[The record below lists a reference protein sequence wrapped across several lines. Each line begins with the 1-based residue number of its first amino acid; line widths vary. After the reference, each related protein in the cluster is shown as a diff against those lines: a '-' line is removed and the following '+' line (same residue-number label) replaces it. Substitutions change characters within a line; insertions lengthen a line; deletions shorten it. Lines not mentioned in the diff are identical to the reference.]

1 MRVFTIAFS
10 DEINHCFKCISKLLT
25 FTRFQSKS
33 KNKYFFSLFDEN
45 HNENAEKN
53 MSDLP
58 RCRLCQKKTTKIAKT
73 SQNKSCQ
80 VKSLKTCKFSD
91 ECNLLSCESEGCD
104 VVDNV

>member
-10 DEINHCFKCISKLLT
+10 DEINHCFRCISKLLT

-33 KNKYFFSLFDEN
+33 KNKYLFSLFDDD
-45 HNENAEKN
+45 HNENAEKYVR
-53 MSDLP
+53 SAALQALP
-58 RCRLCQKKTTKIAKT
+58 KKTTKIAKT

>member
-33 KNKYFFSLFDEN
+33 KNKYFFSLFDDD
-45 HNENAEKN
+45 HNENAEKICP
-53 MSDLP
+53 L
-58 RCRLCQKKTTKIAKT
+58 CRAAGFAKKTTKIAKT